1 MENKSFISK
10 KAVTYS
16 LLAHINNSKKLSKGP
31 LDIFVPIVKKCLHIM
46 NCEGQFKG
54 ENISEISNY
63 ISKYYEIDVPIPV
76 LRNILKLICKEVNS
90 KDDAAFVLHNDD
102 SFILKKYIF
111 EDFDLQLEESKKSVE
126 YLQKLFKEFCSV
138 NKYPYHNDGI
148 IKFIE
153 KNKASISY
161 YIANKTTINGSDY
174 TIEAKFVD
182 FFRNA
187 SPEIYEQIKD
197 IYLGSILTS
206 YLEFQP
212 SELKMD
218 VDLLFDT
225 NFIVSLLDLN
235 TPESTKT
242 CRQLI
247 TIGESIGFKFHVL
260 QDTIDEI
267 KGLLR
272 FKAENYDKS
281 IVQSFV
287 NKEDILNACHRL
299 NLSKTDLER
308 MADNLVQAIL
318 PFKITVIPHTDSLR
332 NKARFSKEYA
342 MLRSYRS
349 SDKSALHDAMCIEYV
364 KGQRENKPVHQF
376 ENVKCWWVNN
386 SISHDIESDGIVSML
401 KTGSNHG
408 LPEIIKVDDL
418 LNILWLSM
426 PNISKSV
433 DSDFVDVGLTSL
445 IAYTLNQNL
454 PKARI
459 IKELDDNI
467 QKYKDASISDRD
479 VYLLSSRIAN
489 GQLKDIE
496 RLNEMANK
504 DAEMFKQR
512 VREEADKQNKIE
524 IERGR
529 RLEEMV
535 GEFKKSIED
544 LQQHKKR
551 IDEKKEIQIKE
562 VMDSQTA
569 SLQRIVAEK
578 DKRIREL
585 EEENKDQ
592 QNEMRRKLRREFI
605 KKQLRKWRIKTWIPL
620 VIITLLLAI
629 SIFYICGGSLGNEYS
644 DILDNKIVS
653 SVMALIFSA
662 IDYFLIKGLYDKCL
676 NYGNIEKYKETIDI
690 PDDLKEIE

>member
-1 MENKSFISK
+1 MENKSIISK

-16 LLAHINNSKKLSKGP
+16 LLAHINNSRRLSNGP
-31 LDIFVPIVKKCLHIM
+31 LDIFIPIVKKCLHIM

-54 ENISEISNY
+54 ENISEISSYTN
-63 ISKYYEIDVPIPV
+63 KYYEIDIPIPV
-76 LRNILKLICKEVNS
+76 LRNILRLISKDVNT
-90 KDDAAFVLHNDD
+90 KDDAAFILHNDD
-102 SFILKKYIF
+102 SFILKKYVF
-111 EDFDLQLEESKKSVE
+111 EDFDSQLEESKKSVE

-161 YIANKTTINGSDY
+161 YIANKPTSNGDDY

-206 YLEFQP
+206 YLDFHP
-212 SELKMD
+212 SELKLD

-247 TIGESIGFKFHVL
+247 SIGESIGFKFHVL

-272 FKAENYDKS
+272 FKSENYDKS

-287 NKEDILNACHRL
+287 NKEDILNACYRL

-318 PFKITVIPHTDSLR
+318 PFNIVVIPHTDSLR
-332 NKARFSKEYA
+332 NKARYSKEFTT
-342 MLRSYRS
+342 LKSYRS

-364 KGQRENKPVHQF
+364 KGQRGNKPVHKF

-386 SISHDIESDGIVSML
+386 SISHDIESDGIVSIL
-401 KTGSNHG
+401 KKGSDHG

-496 RLNEMANK
+496 KLNEMADK

-535 GEFKKSIED
+535 GEFKKSIEE
-544 LQQHKKR
+544 LQRHKKR

-562 VMDSQTA
+562 VMDSQTSA
-569 SLQRIVAEK
+569 LQKIVADK

-585 EEENKDQ
+585 EEESKERQNKT
-592 QNEMRRKLRREFI
+592 RRILRSVFI
-605 KKQLRKWRIKTWIPL
+605 KKKIRKWRRKTWIPL
-620 VIITLLLAI
+620 VIVTILLAI
-629 SIFYICGGSLGNEYS
+629 SIFYICGGSFGNRCSE
-644 DILDNKIVS
+644 ILDNKIVS
-653 SVMALIFSA
+653 SIMALIFAA
-662 IDYFLIKGLYDKCL
+662 IDCFLIKGLYDKCL
-676 NYGNIEKYKETIDI
+676 NYGNIEKYKETIEI
-690 PDDLKEIE
+690 PDNLKELD

>member
-1 MENKSFISK
+1 MENKSIISK

-16 LLAHINNSKKLSKGP
+16 LLAHINNSRRLSNGP
-31 LDIFVPIVKKCLHIM
+31 MDIFIPIVKKCLHIM

-54 ENISEISNY
+54 ENISEISNF
-63 ISKYYEIDVPIPV
+63 INKYYEIDIPIPV
-76 LRNILKLICKEVNS
+76 LRNILRLISKDVNT

-111 EDFDLQLEESKKSVE
+111 EDFDSQLEESKKSVE
-126 YLQKLFKEFCSV
+126 YLQKLFKEFCTV

-161 YIANKTTINGSDY
+161 YIANTPPTNGGDY

-182 FFRNA
+182 FFRSA

-206 YLEFQP
+206 YLDFHP
-212 SELKMD
+212 SELKLD

-247 TIGESIGFKFHVL
+247 SIGGSIGFKFHVL

-318 PFKITVIPHTDSLR
+318 PFNITVIPYTDSLR
-332 NKARFSKEYA
+332 NKASYSKEYTT
-342 MLRSYRS
+342 LKSYRS

-364 KGQRENKPVHQF
+364 KGQRGNKPIHQF

-386 SISHDIESDGIVSML
+386 SISHDIESDGIVSIL

-496 RLNEMANK
+496 KLNEMAEK

-535 GEFKKSIED
+535 GEFKKSIEE
-544 LQQHKKR
+544 LQRHKKR

-562 VMDSQTA
+562 VMDSQTSA
-569 SLQRIVAEK
+569 LQKIVADK

-585 EEENKDQ
+585 EEESKEQ
-592 QNEMRRKLRREFI
+592 QNKTRKILRSEFI
-605 KKQLRKWRIKTWIPL
+605 KKK
-620 VIITLLLAI
+620 
-629 SIFYICGGSLGNEYS
+629 
-644 DILDNKIVS
+644 
-653 SVMALIFSA
+653 
-662 IDYFLIKGLYDKCL
+662 
-676 NYGNIEKYKETIDI
+676 
-690 PDDLKEIE
+690 

>member
-1 MENKSFISK
+1 MENKSIITK

-16 LLAHINNSKKLSKGP
+16 LLAHINNSKKLSRGP
-31 LDIFVPIVKKCLHIM
+31 LDIFIPIVKKSLHLM
-46 NCEGQFKG
+46 NFEGQFKG

-63 ISKYYEIDVPIPV
+63 VSKCYELDIPLPV
-76 LRNILKLICKEVNS
+76 LRNILKLISQEINTA
-90 KDDAAFVLHNDD
+90 DDSAFILHNDD
-102 SFILKKYIF
+102 SFILNKYVF
-111 EDFDLQLEESKKSVE
+111 EDFDTQIEESKRNVE
-126 YLQKLFKEFCSV
+126 YLQQLFKEFCAV
-138 NKYPYHNDGI
+138 NKYPYHSEGI
-148 IKFIE
+148 IKFID
-153 KNKASISY
+153 KNKANLSFY
-161 YIANKTTINGSDY
+161 LANKPILNGTDY
-174 TIEAKFVD
+174 TIEAKFVE
-182 FFRNA
+182 FFRNS

-206 YLEFQP
+206 YLDFQP
-212 SELKMD
+212 VDLKLE

-272 FKAENYDKS
+272 YKAENYNKS

-308 MADNLVQAIL
+308 IADNIVQSIQKFNIA
-318 PFKITVIPHTDSLR
+318 VVPHTDSLR
-332 NKARFSKEYA
+332 NKARFSKEYNT
-342 MLRSYRS
+342 LKDYRS

-364 KGQRENKPVHQF
+364 KDKRENKPIHQF

-386 SISHDIESDGIVSML
+386 SISHDIDSDGIISIL
-401 KTGSNHG
+401 NAGSNRG

-418 LNILWLSM
+418 INILWLSS
-426 PNISKSV
+426 PYICNSTNV
-433 DSDFVDVGLTSL
+433 DFVDVGLTSL
-445 IAYTLNQNL
+445 VAFTLNQNL
-454 PKARI
+454 PKARV
-459 IKELDDNI
+459 IKELDENI

-479 VYLLSSRIAN
+479 VYLLSTRIAN

-496 RLNEMANK
+496 KLNEVANK

-512 VREEADKQNKIE
+512 VREEAEKQNKIE
-524 IERGR
+524 IERGK

-535 GEFKKSIED
+535 GEFKKSVVE

-551 IDEKKEIQIKE
+551 IDEKNEIRVKEI
-562 VMDSQTA
+562 MSTQTA
-569 SLQRIVAEK
+569 SLEKIVADK
-578 DKRIREL
+578 DKRIKEL
-585 EEENKDQ
+585 EEENIKQ
-592 QNEMRRKLRREFI
+592 ENENRRIKREAYI
-605 KKQLRKWRIKTWIPL
+605 KKHLKKWRQKTWIPL
-620 VIITLLLAI
+620 IIVSLLGVTAIILMNNLSFDFEVSNDLNDNTITIIITFI
-629 SIFYICGGSLGNEYS
+629 TMI
-644 DILDNKIVS
+644 
-653 SVMALIFSA
+653 
-662 IDYFLIKGLYDKCL
+662 IDAFLIHGLYDKYFNL
-676 NYGNIEKYKETIDI
+676 GNIEQYKKDIDI
-690 PDDLKEIE
+690 PSNLKEIE